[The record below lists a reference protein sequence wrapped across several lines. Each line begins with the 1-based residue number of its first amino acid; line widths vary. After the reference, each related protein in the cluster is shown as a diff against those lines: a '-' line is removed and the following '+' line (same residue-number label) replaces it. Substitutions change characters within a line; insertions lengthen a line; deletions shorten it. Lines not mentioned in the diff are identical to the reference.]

1 MNTTFAIFMFLSGC
15 KYQCIYLIATE
26 LSVTGPLLKSFPLM
40 DSSDNANLGDRK
52 HLFASPAPLHCL
64 ERFSDVNVSCWA
76 RTSRK

>member
-1 MNTTFAIFMFLSGC
+1 
-15 KYQCIYLIATE
+15 
-26 LSVTGPLLKSFPLM
+26 M